1 MSEPRL
7 DVSAGPRSP
16 WWGVHA
22 SRYHFAEPLVEGRRV
37 LDVACGTG
45 YGLTILAAS
54 ARAVVGVD
62 ADADAV
68 HTAASGLGARQ
79 ALVVGDGVRL
89 PFADGV
95 FGAITSFETIE
106 HLHRRDDFLAELRR
120 VLRPDGICVVSTPNA
135 SYTQPVNGV
144 PRNPFHVHEYTPEEL
159 KLTLDRQ
166 FRSVTL
172 LGQQLDRRFAISPFW
187 DDQRRLP
194 RSLAV
199 QARLG
204 MWRVFNR
211 LPEWAGDALS
221 RALLRQPLV
230 PTERDYQFSQRA
242 VAQAPVLVAVCRPGG

>member
-7 DVSAGPRSP
+7 DVSAGHRSP

-45 YGLTILAAS
+45 YGLAILAAS

-62 ADADAV
+62 ADAGAV
-68 HTAASGLGARQ
+68 RIAASGLGARM
-79 ALVVGDGVRL
+79 ALVLGDGVRL

-95 FGAITSFETIE
+95 FGAITSFETME

-120 VLRPDGICVVSTPNA
+120 VLRSDGVCVVSTPNA
-135 SYTQPVNGV
+135 RYTEPVNGV

-166 FRSVTL
+166 FESVTL
-172 LGQQLDRRFAISPFW
+172 LGQQLDRRFAISPFR
-187 DDQRRLP
+187 DDQQRLP
-194 RSLAV
+194 RAPAV

-204 MWRVFNR
+204 LWRVLNR
-211 LPEWAGDALS
+211 LPASVGDPVS

-230 PTERDYQFSQRA
+230 PTEHDYQFSQRT
-242 VAQAPVLVAVCRPGG
+242 VAEAPVLVAVCRP